1 MCPDQPTL
9 RLEGGTGW
17 PTINGM
23 RLRPE
28 HIEAIRE
35 VVRREC
41 GASAR
46 VRLFGSRLDDAG
58 RGGDVDVLVELDDP
72 VERPAMLSARLSAMI
87 SRRLQGRAVDVVL
100 SAPNITRSPVH
111 DIAEREGQLL

>member
-28 HIEAIRE
+28 HIKAIRE

>member
-1 MCPDQPTL
+1 
-9 RLEGGTGW
+9 
-17 PTINGM
+17 M
-23 RLRPE
+23 RLSSQ
-28 HIEAIRE
+28 HVKAIRE

-46 VRLFGSRLDDAG
+46 VRLFGSRLDDAR
-58 RGGDVDVLVELDDP
+58 RGGDVDVLVELDEP
-72 VERPAMLSARLSAMI
+72 VERPAVLSARLSAMI

-111 DIAEREGQLL
+111 HTAEKDGRLL